1 MSLVRSTPPGTD
13 ELAEA
18 VEGGEPSVLVAV
30 GTMKG
35 VFLFRS
41 DQARDKWQASGP
53 HFPGQSI
60 YAVRFDGRGGRR
72 RLLAGTEDSHWGAVV
87 RCSDDLGRSWSD
99 PAEGNLRFPE
109 HTGAA
114 LQRVWQL
121 QPAGA
126 DRPDTVFAGVEPA
139 ALFRSDDGGE
149 TFELVTGLWEHPH
162 RPRWEPGGGGLCL
175 HTVVPDPDDPER
187 LLVAISTGGVYR
199 TQDGGNSWRASNQG
213 VRAEFL
219 PDKHPEFGQCVHKV
233 APAGGRPERLYLQNH
248 WGLYR
253 SDDAGERWVDIA
265 NGVPSDF
272 GFPVVAHPTDP
283 DTAWVIPLRSDGF
296 RCVPDGRMRVY
307 RTRDA
312 GASWEP
318 QTEGLPQQDAWLTV
332 LRDGFGSDGLGP
344 AGLYFGTRTGQLFAS
359 ADEGERWRLLA
370 EWLPPVVCVKAAVV
384 P

>member
-1 MSLVRSTPPGTD
+1 MSEHLD
-13 ELAEA
+13 
-18 VEGGEPSVLVAV
+18 VEHLDVQSGDVLITV

-35 VFLFRS
+35 VWLFRS
-41 DQARDKWQASGP
+41 DPDRQKWQSSGP
-53 HFPGQSI
+53 HFPGEAV

-72 RLLAGTEDSHWGAVV
+72 RLLAGTEDGHWGAVV

-99 PAEGNLRFPE
+99 PAEGNVRFPQ
-109 HTGAA
+109 GSDAA
-114 LQRVWQL
+114 LRRVWQL
-121 QPAGA
+121 QPAGP

-139 ALFRSDDGGE
+139 ALFRSDDRGE
-149 TFELVTGLWEHPH
+149 TFELVTGLWDHPH

-175 HTVVPDPDDPER
+175 HTVVVDQDDPER
-187 LLVAISTGGVYR
+187 MWVAISTGGVYR
-199 TQDGGNSWRASNQG
+199 SDDGGRSWQARNHG
-213 VRAEFL
+213 VRAQFL
-219 PDKHPEFGQCVHKV
+219 PDPHPEFGQCVHKI
-233 APAGGRPERLYLQNH
+233 APAGGRAERLYLQNH

-253 SDDAGERWVDIA
+253 SDDAAESWVDVA

-283 DTAWVIPLRSDGF
+283 DTAWIVPLQSDQF
-296 RCVPDGRMRVY
+296 RCTPEAKARVY

-318 QTEGLPQQDAWLTV
+318 LGDGLPQEDAFLTV
-332 LRDGFGSDGLGP
+332 LRDGFGGDGLAP
-344 AGLYFGTRTGQLFAS
+344 AGLYFGTRTGQLFAT
-359 ADEGERWRLLA
+359 ADEGEHWRLVA

>member
-1 MSLVRSTPPGTD
+1 MD
-13 ELAEA
+13 EHLTAES
-18 VEGGEPSVLVAV
+18 GDVLLAV

-35 VFLFRS
+35 VWLFRG
-41 DQARDKWQASGP
+41 DPDREKWRSSGP
-53 HFPGQSI
+53 HFPGEAV

-72 RLLAGTEDSHWGAVV
+72 RLLAGTEDSHWGSVV
-87 RCSDDLGRSWSD
+87 RCSDDLGRTWSD
-99 PAEGNLRFPE
+99 PAEGNVRFPAG
-109 HTGAA
+109 TDAA
-114 LQRVWQL
+114 LRRVWQL
-121 QPAGA
+121 QPAGP

-149 TFELVTGLWEHPH
+149 TFELVTGLWDHPH

-175 HTVVPDPDDPER
+175 HTVVVDQDNPER
-187 LLVAISTGGVYR
+187 MWVAISTGGVYR
-199 TQDGGNSWRASNQG
+199 SDDGGATWQARNHG
-213 VRAEFL
+213 VRAEFR
-219 PDKHPEFGQCVHKV
+219 PDKHPEFGQCVHKI
-233 APAGGRPERLYLQNH
+233 APAAGRPERLYLQNH

-253 SDDAGERWVDIA
+253 SDDAAESWVDVA

-283 DTAWVIPLRSDGF
+283 DTAWVIPLESDRF
-296 RCVPDGRMRVY
+296 RATPDAMARVY

-312 GASWEP
+312 GGSWEP
-318 QTEGLPQQDAWLTV
+318 LSGGLPERDAWLTV
-332 LRDGFGSDGLGP
+332 LRDGFATDGLDP

-359 ADEGERWRLLA
+359 ADEGGHWRALA

>member
-1 MSLVRSTPPGTD
+1 MD
-13 ELAEA
+13 EHLSADS
-18 VEGGEPSVLVAV
+18 GDVLVAV

-35 VFLFRS
+35 VWLFRS
-41 DQARDKWQASGP
+41 DQERRAWQSSGP
-53 HFPGQSI
+53 HFPGQAV

-87 RCSDDLGRSWSD
+87 RCSDDLGRTWSD
-99 PAEGNLRFPE
+99 PAEGNVRFPQG
-109 HTGAA
+109 TDAA
-114 LQRVWQL
+114 LRRVWQL
-121 QPAGA
+121 QPAGP

-149 TFELVTGLWEHPH
+149 TFELVTGLWDHPH

-175 HTVVPDPDDPER
+175 HTVVVDQNDPER
-187 LLVAISTGGVYR
+187 MWVAISTGGVYR
-199 TQDGGNSWRASNQG
+199 SDDGGHSWQARNHG
-213 VRAEFL
+213 VRVVFM
-219 PDKHPEFGQCVHKV
+219 PDEHPEFGQCVHKI
-233 APAGGRPERLYLQNH
+233 APAAGRPERLYLQNH

-253 SDDAGERWVDIA
+253 SDDAAESWVDVA

-272 GFPVVAHPTDP
+272 GFPVVAHPADP
-283 DTAWVIPLRSDGF
+283 DTAWIIPLQSDQF
-296 RCVPDGRMRVY
+296 RCTPDAKARVY
-307 RTRDA
+307 RTGDA

-318 QTEGLPQQDAWLTV
+318 LGDGLPQQDAFLTV
-332 LRDGFGSDGLGP
+332 LRDGFGGDGLAP

-359 ADEGERWRLLA
+359 ADEGERWRLVA

>member
-1 MSLVRSTPPGTD
+1 MD
-13 ELAEA
+13 EHLNAES
-18 VEGGEPSVLVAV
+18 GDVLVAV

-35 VFLFRS
+35 VWLFRA
-41 DQARDKWQASGP
+41 DPDRRAWQSSGP
-53 HFPGQSI
+53 HFPGQAV

-87 RCSDDLGRSWSD
+87 RWSDDLGRTWSD
-99 PAEGNLRFPE
+99 PAEGNVRFPE
-109 HTGAA
+109 GGGAA
-114 LQRVWQL
+114 LARVWQL
-121 QPAGA
+121 QPAGD

-139 ALFRSDDGGE
+139 ALFRSDDCGE
-149 TFELVTGLWEHPH
+149 TFQLVTGLWDHPH

-175 HTVVPDPDDPER
+175 HTVVVDPAAPER
-187 LLVAISTGGVYR
+187 MWVAISTGGVYR
-199 TQDGGNSWRASNQG
+199 SDDGGHSWQARNHG
-213 VRAEFL
+213 VRAVFL
-219 PDKHPEFGQCVHKV
+219 PDQDPEFGQCVHKI
-233 APAGGRPERLYLQNH
+233 APAAGGPERLYLQNH

-253 SDDAGERWVDIA
+253 SDDAAESWVDVA

-272 GFPVVAHPTDP
+272 GFPVVAHPADP
-283 DTAWVIPLRSDGF
+283 DTAWIIPRQSDEF
-296 RCVPDGRMRVY
+296 RCTPDAKARVY

-318 QTEGLPQQDAWLTV
+318 LGDGLPQQDAFLTV
-332 LRDGFGSDGLGP
+332 LRDGFGGDGLAP

-359 ADEGERWRLLA
+359 ADEGEHWRLLA